1 MVTCIDEYS
10 FILVV
15 NFCPCCRMHLGVI
28 NFAHAMR
35 YDCPCAIFHTLCC
48 QIYPYGHF
56 HSQNEFSSM
65 QIIAST
71 WKIPVMYKIYSQWI
85 QSHTLCIIYI
95 CYQFHPHGHV
105 FHTVKFDWYE
115 LVSMLYSM
123 SLIDNWISLS
133 SMSIS
138 LIICMYNQTS
148 ALCSCALPIM
158 ITWWKNK
165 LILWKLS
172 SIWMEILNDIACNS
186 NS

>member
-1 MVTCIDEYS
+1 MMVTCIDEYS

-71 WKIPVMYKIYSQWI
+71 WKIPVIYKIIVNEYNLIHFESFIYVTNFI
-85 QSHTLCIIYI
+85 QNIRTYFGFMHIA
-95 CYQFHPHGHV
+95 F
-105 FHTVKFDWYE
+105 E
-115 LVSMLYSM
+115 
-123 SLIDNWISLS
+123 
-133 SMSIS
+133 
-138 LIICMYNQTS
+138 NQY
-148 ALCSCALPIM
+148 LRI
-158 ITWWKNK
+158 
-165 LILWKLS
+165 
-172 SIWMEILNDIACNS
+172 
-186 NS
+186 

>member
-1 MVTCIDEYS
+1 MLLNAFRCHQFHPCYGVWLSMCNLSYFKLSNLSIWPLSFTKWIFIHANNCIYVENS
-10 FILVV
+10 SHV
-15 NFCPCCRMHLGVI
+15 
-28 NFAHAMR
+28 
-35 YDCPCAIFHTLCC
+35 
-48 QIYPYGHF
+48 
-56 HSQNEFSSM
+56 QN
-65 QIIAST
+65 
-71 WKIPVMYKIYSQWI
+71 YSQWI

-115 LVSMLYSM
+115 LVSLLYSI
-123 SLIDNWISLS
+123 SLIDNWMSLS

-138 LIICMYNQTS
+138 LIICMGNQTS

-172 SIWMEILNDIACNS
+172 FIWMEILNDIACNS